1 MALLLLAACAAEP
14 PAPGPFTLTI
24 VNASPQDVTL
34 SWTGPR
40 AGGATVGG
48 CEVAEVTF
56 DDGLWVMRVVGAA
69 DAAQFPM
76 RVETAPGGR
85 RTRTVALDPSGR
97 IDVDARVAPGRPCPI
112 D

>member
-1 MALLLLAACAAEP
+1 MLLILAGCTPEAP
-14 PAPGPFTLTI
+14 PPGPFTLTV
-24 VNASPQDVTL
+24 VNASPQEVTV

-48 CEVAEVTF
+48 CEVAALAF
-56 DDGLWVMRVVGAA
+56 DDGLWVVRVVGAA
-69 DAAQFPM
+69 DAAQFPL
-76 RVETAPGGR
+76 RVQTAAGGR
-85 RTRTVALDPSGR
+85 RTRTVALDPAGR